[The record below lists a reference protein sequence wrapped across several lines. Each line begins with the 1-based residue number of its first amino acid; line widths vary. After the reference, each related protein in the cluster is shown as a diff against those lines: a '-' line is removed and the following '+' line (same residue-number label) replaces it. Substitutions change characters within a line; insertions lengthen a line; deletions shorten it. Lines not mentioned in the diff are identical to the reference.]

1 MLILQAMMPLFFLT
15 VFLLLIYGL
24 FFQYYHAWWT
34 TVPEQTASAI
44 QGTLKVSV
52 IVPARNEAAN
62 IGECLTCILA
72 QDYPK
77 HLLEIIVADDAS
89 EDDTPRLVQEMAAAH
104 SCIHYLRIEAGEM
117 SAAPK
122 KQALA
127 TAIEQATGELVVT
140 TDADCVMGPRW
151 VSSLVQQYV
160 STGQVFI
167 AAPVQI
173 RDTRSLL
180 SRFQALDFLTMQGIT
195 AAVVYRKVLNMCN
208 GANLAYSKVAFEAVG
223 GFNDIDHIASGD
235 DMLLMQKMAKRFP
248 GAIGYCK
255 SKDAIVVTAPA
266 SSWKAFYRQRIRWAS
281 KARHYRQPAMF
292 WVLLHV
298 YCTNLALL
306 SLLVMSFRYPL
317 SLMYFVLLCATKFL
331 MEVVFVKP
339 VAQFFRQEKLLPWL
353 LWLQPLHIVYI
364 VVAGLMAQLTG
375 YEWKGRKLK

>member
-1 MLILQAMMPLFFLT
+1 MMPLFFLT
-15 VFLLLIYGL
+15 VFLLLAYGL
-24 FFQYYHAWWT
+24 FFQYYHAWWLA
-34 TVPEQTASAI
+34 VPEQKPALQT
-44 QGTLKVSV
+44 GTVKVSV
-52 IVPARNEAAN
+52 VIPARNEAGN
-62 IGECLTCILA
+62 IGHCLSCILA
-72 QDYPK
+72 QDYPN

-89 EDDTPRLVQEMAAAH
+89 EDGTARIVQEMAAKNPV
-104 SCIHYLRIEAGEM
+104 IHYLRIEAGEN

-122 KQALA
+122 KRALA
-127 TAIEQATGELVVT
+127 AAITHASGELIVT
-140 TDADCVMGPRW
+140 TDADCSMGPRW
-151 VSSLVQQYV
+151 ISSLVQQHV

-173 RDTRSLL
+173 RETGSML

-195 AAVVYRKVLNMCN
+195 AAVVHRNLLNMCN
-208 GANLAYSKVAFEAVG
+208 GANLAYSKASFDAVG

-235 DMLLMQKMAKRFP
+235 DMLLMQKMAERFRD
-248 GAIGYCK
+248 GIGYCK
-255 SKDAIVVTAPA
+255 SKEAIVSTTAAPN
-266 SSWKAFYRQRIRWAS
+266 WKAFYRQRIRWAS

-306 SLLVMSFRYPL
+306 SLLFMSFKYPL

-339 VAQFFRQEKLLPWL
+339 VAQFFQQEKLLPWL

-375 YEWKGRKLK
+375 YEWKGRKLT